1 MPQPPASAPAYSL
14 RELRRIAEAPLRRP
28 WLVVI
33 PLVLCLGAAVAASF
47 ILPPR
52 YKSSTL
58 ILVAPERMPSNLVPQ
73 MVTEKTSR
81 RLLTL
86 RQEVQSR
93 TRLEMVARS
102 LDPYGS
108 LGKEPLI
115 ETIERM
121 RAATTVSVKG
131 NDAFSIEFEHP
142 NPKMAMLVADRLTS
156 LFMEEVAGARQ
167 QQVSAAYQFIE
178 QQLQDARQQLEEK
191 ESALRDYKQQH
202 MGQLPEQV
210 QANLATLQR
219 LQLEQQ
225 TVSDNLRKAQDALL
239 LLESSPTPAAALG
252 PTPPPDPL
260 VDMKAALS
268 QLRTRYTDEHPD
280 VKSLEA
286 RIAALEAS
294 RGARRATDAAAAA
307 AAAPP
312 PDPVAAAFEG
322 RKREARVEVESLRS
336 RLADV
341 DRRIAA
347 FQGRVEA
354 APRREQEILGLTR
367 DYQKLSD
374 NYTQLLTKKLDAE
387 MAARLEQQ
395 ERGQQFRIL
404 DPAYLPET
412 PSFPNR
418 VLFAL
423 GGAIGGLLLGIG
435 LSIGVDFLDPTF
447 KDADDVANALPFPV
461 LAVLPYV
468 PPKEQRRLA
477 GARPDVDGTTA
488 GDGRAAEGRTS
499 GPPERRG
506 NAIEEPLAGLSLR
519 GGERR
524 DPGEP
529 EAKVEV

>member
-1 MPQPPASAPAYSL
+1 M
-14 RELRRIAEAPLRRP
+14 AEAPLRRP
-28 WLVVI
+28 WLLIV
-33 PLVLCLGAAVAASF
+33 PLVACLGAAVAASF
-47 ILPPR
+47 LLPPK

-58 ILVAPERMPSNLVPQ
+58 ILVAPDRMPTNLVPQ
-73 MVTEKTSR
+73 MTTEKTGR
-81 RLLTL
+81 RLQTL

-121 RAATTVSVKG
+121 RESTTVSVKG
-131 NDAFSIEFEHP
+131 TDAFSVEFEHSD
-142 NPKMAMLVADRLTS
+142 PKMAMLVADRLTT
-156 LFMEEVAGARQ
+156 LFMEEVVGGRQ

-178 QQLQDARQQLEEK
+178 QQLQDARQQLEQK
-191 ESALRDYKQQH
+191 EGALREFKEQH

-225 TVSDNLRKAQDALL
+225 TVTDGLRKATDALL
-239 LLESSPTPAAALG
+239 LLESTPANAAAALG

-260 VDMKAALS
+260 ADMKGALA

-286 RIAALEAS
+286 RIAALEA
-294 RGARRATDAAAAA
+294 ARRSTAAAAA
-307 AAAPP
+307 TTTAPP
-312 PDPVAAAFEG
+312 PDPGEVALEA
-322 RKREARVEVESLRS
+322 RKREARVEVDRLRQ
-336 RLADV
+336 RMADV

-347 FQGRVEA
+347 FQSRVEA
-354 APRREQEILGLTR
+354 APRREQEILGLSR

-374 NYTQLLTKKLDAE
+374 NYSQLLSKKLDAE

-404 DPAYLPET
+404 DPAYLPEK

-418 VLFAL
+418 GLFAL
-423 GGAIGGLLLGIG
+423 GGALAGLLLGMG
-435 LSIGVDFLDPTF
+435 LAIVVDYLDPTF
-447 KDADDVANALPFPV
+447 KDADEVATALLYPV

-468 PPKEQRRLA
+468 KPKEQRRLA
-477 GARPDVDGTTA
+477 AGRPMAPTRAAHGRMDVRRARPRSA
-488 GDGRAAEGRTS
+488 
-499 GPPERRG
+499 
-506 NAIEEPLAGLSLR
+506 
-519 GGERR
+519 
-524 DPGEP
+524 
-529 EAKVEV
+529 